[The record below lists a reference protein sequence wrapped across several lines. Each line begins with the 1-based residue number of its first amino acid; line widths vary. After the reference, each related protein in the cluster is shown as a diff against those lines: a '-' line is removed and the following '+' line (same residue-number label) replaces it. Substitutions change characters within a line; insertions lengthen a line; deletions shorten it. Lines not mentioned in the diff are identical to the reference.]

1 MLGLPRIVAVL
12 VLAVACSAAARA
24 QPAPTSPP
32 SVAAPPQAPPSVAAS
47 AQVPLPAAGPPLYLI
62 VPFGEPGDTDPVL
75 LDSTQRFSQDLS
87 DRGIRSALG
96 VPTEAVEA
104 VSNAHLTCGQYRASG
119 ILVSE
124 LRFAQTKGFN
134 APQFAAGFIPYVGG
148 VISGVGALDRT
159 SIHAQYKLFLVNCW
173 GKVVWRTITT
183 AQKVHHGANVAA
195 GLTDIGFRAIEEA
208 ADQFAARR
216 SQAR

>member
-1 MLGLPRIVAVL
+1 MVAVAL
-12 VLAVACSAAARA
+12 VAALGSVPIGA
-24 QPAPTSPP
+24 QTVQTPPAP
-32 SVAAPPQAPPSVAAS
+32 V
-47 AQVPLPAAGPPLYLI
+47 AGPPLYLI

-75 LDSTQRFSQDLS
+75 LDSTQRFSEDLS
-87 DRGIRSALG
+87 ERGIRSALG
-96 VPTEAVEA
+96 VPTDAVEV
-104 VSNAHLTCGQYRASG
+104 VSNARLTCGQYRAAG

-159 SIHAQYKLFLVNCW
+159 SIHARYKLFLVNCW
-173 GKVVWRTITT
+173 GKVIWRTITT

-195 GLTDIGFRAIEEA
+195 GLTDISFKAIAEA

-216 SQAR
+216 AQAR

>member
-1 MLGLPRIVAVL
+1 MLGLSRMI
-12 VLAVACSAAARA
+12 AVALIAALG
-24 QPAPTSPP
+24 S
-32 SVAAPPQAPPSVAAS
+32 
-47 AQVPLPAAGPPLYLI
+47 LPAAAQPTPGIETPPHISAPPLYLI
-62 VPFGEPGDTDPVL
+62 VPFGEPGDTDQVL
-75 LDSTQRFSQDLS
+75 LDSTQRFSEDLS

-96 VPTEAVEA
+96 IPTDAVEA
-104 VSNAHLTCGQYRASG
+104 VSNARLTCGQYGAAG

-195 GLTDIGFRAIEEA
+195 GLTDISFKAIAEA

-216 SQAR
+216 AQAH

>member
-1 MLGLPRIVAVL
+1 MLGFASFLALALTVALDV
-12 VLAVACSAAARA
+12 SPDPARPS
-24 QPAPTSPP
+24 PAPVVQP
-32 SVAAPPQAPPSVAAS
+32 
-47 AQVPLPAAGPPLYLI
+47 PPLYLI

-75 LDSTQRFSQDLS
+75 LSATRQFSADLS
-87 DRGIRSALG
+87 DRRVRSALG
-96 VPTEAVEA
+96 IPTDAVEA
-104 VSNAHLTCGQYRASG
+104 VANAHAICVQNNAAG

-134 APQFAAGFIPYVGG
+134 APQFAVGFVPYVGG
-148 VISGVGALDRT
+148 VISGFSALDRT
-159 SIHAQYKLFLVNCW
+159 SIHAQYKLFLVDCR
-173 GKVVWRTITT
+173 GKVLWRTITT

-195 GLTDIGFRAIEEA
+195 GLTEISDKAIEEA

>member
-1 MLGLPRIVAVL
+1 MVGLSGMVTVALVAALGFTPAG
-12 VLAVACSAAARA
+12 A
-24 QPAPTSPP
+24 QPVQTPP
-32 SVAAPPQAPPSVAAS
+32 PPV
-47 AQVPLPAAGPPLYLI
+47 AGPPLYLI

-75 LDSTQRFSQDLS
+75 LDSTQRFSEDLS
-87 DRGIRSALG
+87 DRGIRSAMG
-96 VPTEAVEA
+96 VPTDAVEA
-104 VSNAHLTCGQYRASG
+104 VSNARLSCGQYRASG

-159 SIHAQYKLFLVNCW
+159 SIHAQYKLFLINCW

-195 GLTDIGFRAIEEA
+195 GLTDISFKAIAEA

-216 SQAR
+216 TQAH

>member
-1 MLGLPRIVAVL
+1 MLGLSRIVAVAL
-12 VLAVACSAAARA
+12 IAALGTAPVGA
-24 QPAPTSPP
+24 QPAHPP
-32 SVAAPPQAPPSVAAS
+32 AS
-47 AQVPLPAAGPPLYLI
+47 LPPLYLI

-75 LDSTQRFSQDLS
+75 LDSTQRLSEDLS
-87 DRGIRSALG
+87 DRGVRSALG
-96 VPTEAVEA
+96 IPTDAVEA
-104 VSNAHLTCGQYRASG
+104 VANARSICGQYRAAG
-119 ILVSE
+119 ILISE
-124 LRFAQTKGFN
+124 MRFAQTKGFS

-148 VISGVGALDRT
+148 VFSGVGALDRT

-195 GLTDIGFRAIEEA
+195 GLTDMSFKAIRQA

-216 SQAR
+216 AQAR